1 MFIRRIYYLKATG
14 EVVFWYAQTRNEGSA
29 MPTIEE
35 DMGLYP
41 PLLQYQ
47 ENMDVIGVLEWTQP
61 DQAIEEG
68 FEKMFSVAVDV
79 EAQPPGVIFIDQP
92 ADEEAQPDDG
102 TAENREV

>member
-1 MFIRRIYYLKATG
+1 
-14 EVVFWYAQTRNEGSA
+14 

-79 EAQPPGVIFIDQP
+79 EA
-92 ADEEAQPDDG
+92 
-102 TAENREV
+102 